1 MANHPRKDATSSVDP
16 PGLKQIWAPW
26 RMGYIGGPK
35 ASGCIL
41 CDKPKAK
48 RDRTNHIL
56 KRGVHGFVMLNLYP
70 YSNGHLMVSPY
81 AHGSELESLPADV
94 LGHLMD
100 LVRESIVVL
109 KKVYKPEG
117 INVGLNLGRAAG
129 AGIADHLHFHIVP
142 RWVGDTNFMSV
153 VGGVRVIPEGVDAT
167 FRLLKPHFR
176 RVSSARS

>member
-1 MANHPRKDATSSVDP
+1 LVDEP
-16 PGLKQIWAPW
+16 SGMKRLWAPW
-26 RMGYIGGPK
+26 RIGYVGGPK
-35 ASGCIL
+35 ATGCIL

-48 RDRTNHIL
+48 SDRSNHIL
-56 KRGVHGFVMLNLYP
+56 KRGEHGFVMLNLYP

-81 AHGSELESLPADV
+81 AHGAELEALPADV
-94 LGHLMD
+94 SGHLME

-129 AGIADHLHFHIVP
+129 AGVADHLHFHVVP

-176 RVSSARS
+176 RKVSARS